1 MKKILF
7 YIIIFLIILFGVRS
21 LIYFGLK
28 QNKCGIY
35 DKYNTVFNEEN
46 EFETLIIGSS
56 RAESHF
62 DTRIIDSILRTKSY
76 NLGVEGA
83 SLPLVYDVFK
93 IYLEKSKFPQR
104 VILNIDYHI
113 PKCDNDTIFMFPRYF
128 PYLDNQSLFKILK
141 KRDPRF
147 FYFKYLPFY
156 SLAYTGDRYLSAS
169 LRGFFNMPSAY
180 DLSYK
185 NGYAPVMPLN
195 YIAPAKWNYRKYSAC
210 DDPAT
215 INILDSISNLCTKNN
230 ASLYLVLSPMY
241 KQGQEQIVN
250 RVAVFSKLYEKSRT
264 LGRELIDYSD
274 SEMISDTS
282 MFADQFHMNRKGAE
296 LFTYHLAKKM
306 KEIESLQG
314 NK

>member
-1 MKKILF
+1 ML
-7 YIIIFLIILFGVRS
+7 YGVRS

-28 QNKCGIY
+28 QNKYGIY
-35 DKYNTVFNEEN
+35 DKYNTIFKKEN
-46 EFETLIIGSS
+46 NFETIIIGSS

-62 DTRIIDSILRTKSY
+62 DTKIIDSVLITKSY
-76 NLGVEGA
+76 NLGIEGA

-93 IYLEKSKFPQR
+93 IYLEKSKFPKR

-128 PYLDNQSLFKILK
+128 PYLENQSLFNILQ

-147 FYFKYLPFY
+147 FSFKYMPFY
-156 SLAYTGDRYLSAS
+156 SLTYTGDRYLSAS
-169 LRGFFNMPSAY
+169 LRGFFNAPSAY

-195 YIAPAKWNYRKYSAC
+195 YVSPAKWNFREYIAC
-210 DDPAT
+210 NDPAT
-215 INILDSISNLCTKNN
+215 LDILDSISLLCTKNN
-230 ASLYLVLSPMY
+230 ASLYFVLSPMY

-250 RVAVFSKLYEKSRT
+250 RGVIFSKLYEKSRT

-274 SEMISDTS
+274 CEMISDTG
-282 MFADQFHMNRKGAE
+282 MFADQFHMNRMGAE
-296 LFTYHLAKKM
+296 LFTYQLTKKL
-306 KEIESLQG
+306 KEIERLQD

>member
-1 MKKILF
+1 MKKILL
-7 YIIIFLIILFGVRS
+7 YIAIFLCMLYGVRS

-35 DKYNTVFNEEN
+35 DKYNTIFYKEN
-46 EFETLIIGSS
+46 NFETLIIGSS

-62 DTRIIDSILRTKSY
+62 DTRIMDTILRTRSY
-76 NLGVEGA
+76 NLGIEGA
-83 SLPLVYDVFK
+83 SLPLVYDIFK

-113 PKCDNDTIFMFPRYF
+113 PKCDNDILFMFPRYF
-128 PYLDNQSLFKILK
+128 PYLDNESLYKILR

-147 FYFKYLPFY
+147 VYFKYLPFY
-156 SLAYTGDRYLSAS
+156 SLAFTGDRYLSAS
-169 LRGFFNMPSAY
+169 LRGFLNIPSAY
-180 DLSYK
+180 DFSYN

-195 YIAPAKWNYRKYSAC
+195 YISPAKWNYRKYIAC
-210 DDPAT
+210 NDRAT

-241 KQGQEQIVN
+241 KQGQDQIVN
-250 RVAVFSKLYEKSRT
+250 REVIFSELIEKSKV
-264 LGRELIDYSD
+264 LGRDLIDYSD
-274 SEMISDTS
+274 WEMISDTG

-296 LFTYHLAKKM
+296 LFTYHLTKNL
-306 KEIESLQG
+306 KEIERLRG